1 MVVSCSLFELLAFFL
16 SIPFACRLVPL
27 LILCMALS
35 GFTLCLCSCC
45 PSLPS
50 VSRCCG
56 SSGRGVSSSCRLSF
70 LSGCPGWHKPALPRT
85 MVLFPSVHRCC
96 RVHDA
101 PSVCHIRDMRP
112 VYCVVAYQHQSY
124 SLNYVLVVLGRPSSK
139 YWYMNITAP
148 SSPTVPIQTS
158 LPLFSLS
165 MASIL
170 FL

>member
-56 SSGRGVSSSCRLSF
+56 SSGRGVSSSCRLPF

-85 MVLFPSVHRCC
+85 AVLFPSVHRCC

-101 PSVCHIRDMRP
+101 PSVCLIRDMRP
-112 VYCVVAYQHQSY
+112 VYCVVVYQHWSY
-124 SLNYVLVVLGRPSSK
+124 SLNYVSGGFRKTFLKILVHEHHSPFISYSS
-139 YWYMNITAP
+139 YIT
-148 SSPTVPIQTS
+148 PI
-158 LPLFSLS
+158 FV
-165 MASIL
+165 IYG
-170 FL
+170 